1 MRRQKKR
8 FVYALYY
15 VAAIALAIFAIG
27 PLAWMVD
34 TSFKTNSEVLS
45 YPPSWGT
52 INAMPSR
59 TLTANLVKT
68 RAAQSANPSA
78 LSLSALLGSLST
90 TQTTVL
96 GSPDTLTIQILGAS
110 GYRGTGTMPR
120 RGILSISLI
129 DQNGNFAS
137 YPTAFSTAAFNSTIS
152 KISSISPLTG
162 SVGQDISSLNQY
174 ASDPEE
180 YILSFYDDF
189 LYGNNPIFSR
199 IDFVSNLLSSLNG
212 MSDLQDQLSH
222 FKKGIGPLSLTE
234 LNEIQSILKKTID
247 EAKTP
252 AMKEEIT
259 KYYNDIEVYLEFN
272 QFYQDQKNQR
282 LEGNIELAFIPNSN
296 QLKVVKA
303 PSIVESAYTAG
314 DQVYITF
321 KNTSFVW
328 FLNDETSVNAK
339 YNFWEVLTNFFSNY
353 VSAWNSAPFG
363 TYYLNSIFVAAAT
376 TAMNILFDVMM
387 AFAFSK
393 LTFPGRDKI
402 FMAILA
408 TMMIPYTVLLVA
420 NYLIIHS
427 LGWINTYYALIIP
440 WSATAFVVFLM
451 RQSFNSIPNDLYDA
465 SKIDGASSWRFL
477 WTIAVPL
484 SMPVIITGALLTFLG
499 SWNSFLWVLI
509 MTDTTN
515 MRTIPVGLQNFIVNS
530 GAIFN
535 QLMAAATFTMIPVVI
550 AFLFFQKYFVSGF
563 FRSGIK

>member
-1 MRRQKKR
+1 
-8 FVYALYY
+8 
-15 VAAIALAIFAIG
+15 
-27 PLAWMVD
+27 
-34 TSFKTNSEVLS
+34 
-45 YPPSWGT
+45 
-52 INAMPSR
+52 
-59 TLTANLVKT
+59 
-68 RAAQSANPSA
+68 
-78 LSLSALLGSLST
+78 
-90 TQTTVL
+90 
-96 GSPDTLTIQILGAS
+96 
-110 GYRGTGTMPR
+110 
-120 RGILSISLI
+120 
-129 DQNGNFAS
+129 
-137 YPTAFSTAAFNSTIS
+137 
-152 KISSISPLTG
+152 
-162 SVGQDISSLNQY
+162 
-174 ASDPEE
+174 
-180 YILSFYDDF
+180 
-189 LYGNNPIFSR
+189 
-199 IDFVSNLLSSLNG
+199 
-212 MSDLQDQLSH
+212 
-222 FKKGIGPLSLTE
+222 
-234 LNEIQSILKKTID
+234 
-247 EAKTP
+247 
-252 AMKEEIT
+252 MKEEIT